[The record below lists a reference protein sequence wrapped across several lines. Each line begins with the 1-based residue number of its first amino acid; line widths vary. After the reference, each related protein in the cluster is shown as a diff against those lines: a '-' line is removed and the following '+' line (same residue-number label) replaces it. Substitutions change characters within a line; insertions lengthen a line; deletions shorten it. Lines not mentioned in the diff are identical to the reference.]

1 MAVRGKFCLAVLLL
15 SVLFLCAGLTLATR
29 DPELTQCKHQCQHQ
43 RQYDEDQKAKCMDR
57 CEKYYKE
64 KKEHESEVKGRGEEE
79 EGRRSYDNDDWV
91 DLEKRPESCESQC
104 ERLRGQG
111 RALCG
116 LRCRKSYGRYHGR
129 EEEEVGG
136 VDNPYVFEEHHFTS
150 RVKSEHGR
158 IDVLQKFTK
167 EAKFLRGIENYR
179 VAILEANPQTF
190 VAPSHWDAD
199 AVLFVAKGR
208 GTITTIREEKK
219 ESFNIECGDV
229 IRVHAG
235 TPVYLIN
242 RDENEKLFIVNF
254 VRPVNLPGKF
264 EAFRAPGGEDQSFYS
279 AFSWE
284 LLEAA
289 FKTDRRRLEHIL
301 KQSQD
306 FIAKASKE
314 QIQSMSHHEK
324 AGRIWP
330 FGEESSGSF
339 NLLHKRPVQSNNYG
353 QLFEVD
359 HNDYEQ
365 LKDLELIVSVA
376 NITRGSMIGPYYNS
390 KATKVSVVLDGEGY
404 FEMACPHVS
413 DSSQQESTGSIYQKV
428 SSRLRQG
435 TVFVVPAGHPV
446 ASVAS
451 EKNNLVIL
459 CFEVNSK
466 GNTRYPLA
474 GKNNVVNK
482 MERAAKELAFGVK
495 AREVEQVFGNQDEEL
510 FFPGPRQHQRE
521 GRACA

>member
-1 MAVRGKFCLAVLLL
+1 MPSEGSFCLAVLLL
-15 SVLFLCAGLTLATR
+15 SVLFFVLATLATR

-43 RQYDEDQKAKCMDR
+43 RQYDGTRRQSAWIDVR
-57 CEKYYKE
+57 SYKE
-64 KKEHESEVKGRGEEE
+64 KKEHESEAKGRGEEE
-79 EGRRSYDNDDWV
+79 EGRRSYDNDNWV

-111 RALCG
+111 RALCA

-167 EAKFLRGIENYR
+167 EAKFLRG
-179 VAILEANPQTF
+179 
-190 VAPSHWDAD
+190 
-199 AVLFVAKGR
+199 R

-254 VRPVNLPGKF
+254 LRPVNLPGKF

-289 FKTDRRRLEHIL
+289 FKTDRRRLDHIL

-330 FGEESSGSF
+330 FGEESSGPF

-428 SSRLRQG
+428 SSRLIQG

-451 EKNNLVIL
+451 RKNNLVIL

-482 MERAAKELAFGVK
+482 MEREAKELAFGVK